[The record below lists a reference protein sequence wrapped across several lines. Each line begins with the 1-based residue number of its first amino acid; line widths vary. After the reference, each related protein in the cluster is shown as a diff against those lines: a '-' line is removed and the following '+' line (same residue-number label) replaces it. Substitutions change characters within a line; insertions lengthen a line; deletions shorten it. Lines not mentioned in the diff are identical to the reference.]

1 MRALWV
7 IDFKPGWPIY
17 IYIQDEAALGS
28 DQERSNP
35 NRLCGHPALRL
46 SCSHPGHP
54 KIATFWCSP
63 DAPCIEPSTHDDLFQ
78 MMSPMDE
85 SPSPSA
91 QATPTSSHEGR
102 GHSTGL
108 SPPLATV
115 GVCPPCGPSLLAK
128 RRNQKNIL
136 TIRDIPKERIK
147 SRVNSIRCKL
157 Q

>member
-46 SCSHPGHP
+46 SCSHPCHR

-63 DAPCIEPSTHDDLFQ
+63 DAPCIEPSVTMTSFRWCHQ
-78 MMSPMDE
+78 WMSHLLLLPKPLQRPLTKGEAIQLDCLHLLPRWE
-85 SPSPSA
+85 LSA
-91 QATPTSSHEGR
+91 RPA
-102 GHSTGL
+102 GHL
-108 SPPLATV
+108 Y
-115 GVCPPCGPSLLAK
+115 
-128 RRNQKNIL
+128 
-136 TIRDIPKERIK
+136 
-147 SRVNSIRCKL
+147 
-157 Q
+157 